1 MSYWWAHFCSD
12 KIARYPESNR
22 ERGQEVYKNH
32 QIADYNKEFCEGAV
46 LITDYSSVAFDFAY
60 LGKPVIYSQF
70 DKETF
75 YQGHLYNEGYFKYER
90 DGFGPVITELDEIV
104 DEIVDLIKN
113 DCKNKEEYLKRRE
126 EFYFFNDK
134 NNCERIHKAIKEL

>member
-1 MSYWWAHFCSD
+1 MGVLSFLSFENKDIIEDA
-12 KIARYPESNR
+12 
-22 ERGQEVYKNH
+22 
-32 QIADYNKEFCEGAV
+32 IADYNKEFCEGAV

-90 DGFGPVITELDEIV
+90 DGFGPVITELDAVV
-104 DEIVDLIKN
+104 DELVDLIKN
-113 DCKNKEEYLKRRE
+113 DCKNKEEYIKRRE
-126 EFYFFNDK
+126 AFYFFNDK
-134 NNCERIHKAIKEL
+134 NSCERIHKAIKEL